1 MYKRIVCSSLA
12 CLLLFISSSAWA
24 DRNDIVHFAGP
35 SYPSGFGGVNSTVYA
50 WNGAALSNNVST
62 FRFDFQTGKTLRFA
76 RLLCVWTPN
85 SAQAG
90 IKLLHM
96 DDGPSNLT
104 DLAECPHAGQ
114 ITPIVSAVD
123 ITSALNALIANGVK
137 KHLGWQSK
145 SNGVTPP
152 TIYKISLELVYQD

>member
-1 MYKRIVCSSLA
+1 MFKRIVCNLLVCS
-12 CLLLFISSSAWA
+12 LLLVSSAFA
-24 DRNDIVHFAGP
+24 ERNDFLNFAGP
-35 SYPSGFGGVNSTVYA
+35 SYPSGFSGVNSSTYT

-62 FRFDFQTGKTLRFA
+62 FRFDFQPGKTLRFA

-85 SAQAG
+85 SSGAG
-90 IKLLHM
+90 IKILHM
-96 DDGPSNLT
+96 DDGPTNLT
-104 DLAECPHAGQ
+104 DIAECPHSGQ
-114 ITPIVSAVD
+114 TTPIVSAVD
-123 ITSALNALIANGVK
+123 ITASINTLISNGSK